1 MQCIS
6 YSNNY
11 TYLCYGE
18 ILEAIILI
26 PILWVV
32 MIILYLFLTKN
43 ISGTKGIEA
52 EEYYGRKTGTKYTAK
67 ETRKDYIV

>member
-1 MQCIS
+1 ME
-6 YSNNY
+6 
-11 TYLCYGE
+11 G
-18 ILEAIILI
+18 IIII

-43 ISGTKGIEA
+43 IEGTKGIES

-67 ETRKDYIV
+67 KTRKDYIVWYILKQ

>member
-1 MQCIS
+1 MYS
-6 YSNNY
+6 VGYSNNY

-32 MIILYLFLTKN
+32 MITLYLFLTKN
-43 ISGTKGIEA
+43 ISGTKGIEK
-52 EEYYGRKTGTKYTAK
+52 EQYYGRKTGNKYTAK
-67 ETRKDYIV
+67 SSRKDYIV